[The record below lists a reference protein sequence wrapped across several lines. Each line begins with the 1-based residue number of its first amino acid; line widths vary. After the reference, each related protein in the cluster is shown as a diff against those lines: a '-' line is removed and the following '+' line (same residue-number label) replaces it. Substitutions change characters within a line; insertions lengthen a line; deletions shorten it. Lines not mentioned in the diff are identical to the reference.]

1 MEELEG
7 NRELSLQQQKDV
19 LVLVEMSEI
28 FKTNEGAL
36 KFVVL
41 RRLAEIFLNNE
52 VLITEAPTRFWKTR
66 DKAID
71 TLKSN
76 VGEAILQLL
85 SNKLPSDAR
94 NQCFLLL
101 SSCLSLFG
109 PEWALGLG
117 EKSGQFVLLMVHL
130 VSVELRVLLF
140 GICPTKVSDVQQL
153 STKEK
158 EGECLISVCYK
169 LLETT
174 LQYLTL
180 DGESELTAWSTI
192 PSDLL
197 LSLQKTLNDTF
208 LTIFEYV
215 EAIADCGKGKGKER
229 NPQDYVLD
237 QSSPHD
243 RILIGTL
250 RIIGVWLSEETES
263 LVDRAVALFPFLFS
277 LRLPQDDVPF
287 SFLLPGLL
295 HITAE
300 PSHHNQFL
308 ESGGIKRLYEFIS
321 ALLVTVEPLNETHI
335 QALTSCL
342 GIVLNLLFLGEDQNS
357 SSLLSFLPLLY
368 YLQHSIVNQPFTK
381 ESTSRLLEHVMLS
394 AFILLSRHTQESVEN
409 ILEEKKALSPAC
421 SHPSLPVMLKA
432 FMELLFSFSS
442 VTLKKALSPSLPS
455 QRRVLNDLSFADPS
469 EFWGIAMNA
478 FSKVIS
484 SYPTMHDVAAKSE
497 FFQKLLDNVFNP
509 ELSEEER
516 SSLLLVSVEFIN

>member
-250 RIIGVWLSEETES
+250 RIIGVW
-263 LVDRAVALFPFLFS
+263 
-277 LRLPQDDVPF
+277 
-287 SFLLPGLL
+287 
-295 HITAE
+295 
-300 PSHHNQFL
+300 
-308 ESGGIKRLYEFIS
+308 
-321 ALLVTVEPLNETHI
+321 
-335 QALTSCL
+335 
-342 GIVLNLLFLGEDQNS
+342 
-357 SSLLSFLPLLY
+357 
-368 YLQHSIVNQPFTK
+368 
-381 ESTSRLLEHVMLS
+381 
-394 AFILLSRHTQESVEN
+394 
-409 ILEEKKALSPAC
+409 
-421 SHPSLPVMLKA
+421 
-432 FMELLFSFSS
+432 
-442 VTLKKALSPSLPS
+442 
-455 QRRVLNDLSFADPS
+455 
-469 EFWGIAMNA
+469 
-478 FSKVIS
+478 
-484 SYPTMHDVAAKSE
+484 
-497 FFQKLLDNVFNP
+497 
-509 ELSEEER
+509 
-516 SSLLLVSVEFIN
+516 